1 MIKSSQNNNGSNSL
15 IRSYVKEDIGKKT
28 LQEEKFWRQTKRT
41 KSKTILSFT
50 LAAFITVS

>member
-1 MIKSSQNNNGSNSL
+1 MLLSEGSNREKDF
-15 IRSYVKEDIGKKT
+15 IRRKVRR
-28 LQEEKFWRQTKRT
+28 EKQKRT

>member
-1 MIKSSQNNNGSNSL
+1 M
-15 IRSYVKEDIGKKT
+15 KEDIGKKT
-28 LQEEKFWRQTKRT
+28 LQEEKFWRKTKRT